1 MSLLVIT
8 EVWDALRDYIDMNE
22 RSEAADTLVNYL
34 MDSNYEVDDIKDA
47 FKDKD
52 ITKALKG
59 YAEQHFQEEDYEDYE
74 EDEDSDEDSDW

>member
-1 MSLLVIT
+1 MSLSIVS
-8 EVWDALRDYIDMNE
+8 EVWEVLREHVDFND

-34 MDSNYEVDDIKDA
+34 MDNNYEVDDIKNE

-59 YAEQHFQEEDYEDYE
+59 YAEQHFQEEEYE
-74 EDEDSDEDSDW
+74 EHDDDDQDDDWN

>member
-1 MSLLVIT
+1 MSLSIVS
-8 EVWDALRDYIDMNE
+8 EVWEALREHIDFND

-34 MDSNYEVDDIKDA
+34 MDNNYEVDDIKDE

-59 YAEQHFQEEDYEDYE
+59 YAEQHFQEEDYEEYE
-74 EDEDSDEDSDW
+74 EDTDEDDWN

>member
-1 MSLLVIT
+1 
-8 EVWDALRDYIDMNE
+8 MNE

-74 EDEDSDEDSDW
+74 DEDPDEDSEW

>member
-1 MSLLVIT
+1 MSLNLVV
-8 EVWDALRDYIDMNE
+8 EVWEILREHIDFND
-22 RSEAADTLVNYL
+22 RGEAADTMINYL
-34 MDSNYEVDDIKDA
+34 MDNNYEVDDIKNE

-74 EDEDSDEDSDW
+74 EDTDTDEWD

>member
-74 EDEDSDEDSDW
+74 DEDPDEDSEW